1 MPFKEGQS
9 GNPNGRPKGSEN
21 KLTKSIKEMV
31 FNALNDERVGG
42 EEGFIEWII
51 ASKGNRAA
59 FYTWL
64 MKMLPTSLVG
74 EQDDKGEFKPLKVIV
89 TSDGNNPDNTP

>member
-51 ASKGNRAA
+51 ENKRNKAT
-59 FYTWL
+59 FYAWL
-64 MKMLPTSLVG
+64 MKMLPTNVDVESGG
-74 EQDDKGEFKPLKVIV
+74 ELAVILKKVLTDIR
-89 TSDGNNPDNTP
+89 PRE